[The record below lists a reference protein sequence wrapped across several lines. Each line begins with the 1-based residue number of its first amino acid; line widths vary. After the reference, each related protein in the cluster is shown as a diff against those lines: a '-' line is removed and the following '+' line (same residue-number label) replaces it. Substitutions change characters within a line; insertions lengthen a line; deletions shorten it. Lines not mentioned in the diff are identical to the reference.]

1 MCPICGKGPGPST
14 NELAWDDHI
23 SLCTQDGIQATRHN
37 HLQNTIR
44 QEAMRRGQPSELAT
58 VVKEG
63 KPGLITDLLFTRIPG
78 RNGTTAVVTDISI
91 VSPLARTW
99 GIQPSVPLSAAALC
113 EARKKAKYDKD
124 CRKCNLDF
132 RPIVFEST
140 AAWGQSA
147 RDFFAVLLA
156 NSCTNARE
164 TATESD
170 FAKLMSVI
178 AVSLHRSMGEKFEAA
193 VFRTTATG
201 TA

>member
-1 MCPICGKGPGPST
+1 MACGLDAVLSAERDVVVPC
-14 NELAWDDHI
+14 ELV
-23 SLCTQDGIQATRHN
+23 GGGTR
-37 HLQNTIR
+37 T
-44 QEAMRRGQPSELAT
+44 LAT
-58 VVKEG
+58 DW
-63 KPGLITDLLFTRIPG
+63 TH
-78 RNGTTAVVTDISI
+78 S
-91 VSPLARTW
+91 
-99 GIQPSVPLSAAALC
+99 
-113 EARKKAKYDKD
+113 
-124 CRKCNLDF
+124 
-132 RPIVFEST
+132 
-140 AAWGQSA
+140 AWGQSA